1 MKTYNSNYI
10 AGAADNILKY
20 DIPSGITS
28 LGNYAVANI
37 PQMKHLYV
45 YPVVPPTITSA
56 TFFGRLGDFTIYVPS
71 GSLQAYQA
79 AQNWSKYADRMVEFD
94 ATI

>member
-56 TFFGRLGDFTIYVPS
+56 TFFGRLGDFTIYVPQ
-71 GSLQAYQA
+71 GSLQAYQS
-79 AQNWSKYADRMVEFD
+79 AQYWSKYADRMVEFD